1 MMTSI
6 HRAALTALLLA
17 LAFTGALRAVGEG
30 RIIGTVTD
38 EAGAPIEGAKA
49 VLTRAG
55 GYRLEKV
62 SDKKGQFM
70 LLILDATQDYQ
81 IHIEKAGYGPFEGPV
96 KPKLQDTLRLTFAL
110 PKTAAPAAPATA
122 APEATPEAPRQLSG
136 SDQAILAYNE
146 GVTAL
151 RDGKIAG
158 AVPSLEK
165 AASLNPGLAEA
176 QGALAD
182 VYLELKRYGDALA
195 AADRFLALKPGDAQG
210 LRARYDALRAAGD
223 NEKAREALEALAAAD
238 PKSPETAVRFF
249 NEGAE
254 LARKGKL
261 DEAAG
266 FFNRVVEIAP
276 ADPKFAKAHYVL
288 GMTYA
293 KEDGKKSQAKEH
305 LQTFLQM
312 APKDPDAGTAKEML
326 AYLK

>member
-1 MMTSI
+1 MMTFI
-6 HRAALTALLLA
+6 RRAALAAFILT
-17 LAFTGALRAVGEG
+17 LAFTGTLRAVGEG

-70 LLILDATQDYQ
+70 LLVLDATQDYQ
-81 IHIEKAGYGPFEGPV
+81 IHIEKAGYGPFDGPV
-96 KPKLQDTLRLTFAL
+96 KPKLQDTVRLTFAL
-110 PKTAAPAAPATA
+110 PRTAALAAGAP
-122 APEATPEAPRQLSG
+122 APEAPKELSG
-136 SDQAILAYNE
+136 ADQAILAYNE

-165 AASLNPGLAEA
+165 AASLNPNLAEA
-176 QGALAD
+176 QSALAD

-195 AADRFLALKPGDAQG
+195 AADRFLALKPGNPQG

-223 NEKAREALEALAAAD
+223 NEKAREALEVLYAAD
-238 PKSPETAVRFF
+238 PKSPETATRFF
-249 NEGAE
+249 NEGADR
-254 LARKGKL
+254 ARAGKL
-261 DEAAG
+261 DDAAG
-266 FFNRVVEIAP
+266 FFERVVEIAP
-276 ADPKFAKAHYVL
+276 EDPKFAKAHYVL

-293 KEDGKKSQAKEH
+293 KEDGKKAQAREH
-305 LQTFLQM
+305 LQAFLNM
-312 APKDPDAGTAKEML
+312 APKDPDAPTAKEML

>member
-6 HRAALTALLLA
+6 HRAALTVLILA
-17 LAFTGALRAVGEG
+17 LAFTAALRAVGEG

-110 PKTAAPAAPATA
+110 PKTAAPAAPAA
-122 APEATPEAPRQLSG
+122 AAAEAPRQLSG
-136 SDQAILAYNE
+136 ADQAILAYNE

-293 KEDGKKSQAKEH
+293 KEDGRKAQAKEH